1 MVTTVGSLI
10 PMVVEQ
16 TTRGERSFDIYSRL
30 LNERIVFIGQA
41 IDDDLANVVVAQLL
55 HLESEDPDKDVS
67 IYVNSPGGSLHAGL
81 AIYDAMQYIGPD
93 VQTTCYGIAMSAG
106 SLILTGGA
114 QGKRMALPNARLLIH
129 QPTSGFQGQS
139 SDIEIH
145 AREVLDLRRR
155 TEEIYARHAGQALE
169 PLHEDMDRDRF
180 MGPEEGVEYGLI
192 DRVIAAHELR
202 RPPSG
207 FAAAAAH

>member
-1 MVTTVGSLI
+1 MRSGVGSLI

-16 TTRGERSFDIYSRL
+16 TMRGERSFDIYSRL
-30 LNERIVFIGQA
+30 LGERIVFIGQP

-55 HLESEDPDKDVS
+55 HLESADPDKDVS
-67 IYVNSPGGSLHAGL
+67 VYVNSPGGSLHAGL
-81 AIYDAMQYIGPD
+81 AIYDAMQYIGPE
-93 VQTTCYGIAMSAG
+93 VQTICYGIAMSAG

-129 QPTSGFQGQS
+129 QPSSGFQGQS

-155 TEEIYARHAGQALE
+155 TEEIYARHTGQSTE
-169 PLHEDMDRDRF
+169 RLHEDMDRDRF
-180 MGPEEGVEYGLI
+180 MDPEEALEYGLI
-192 DRVIAAHELR
+192 DRVIERHEITPR
-202 RPPSG
+202 ASG
-207 FAAAAAH
+207 FAAAG

>member
-16 TTRGERSFDIYSRL
+16 TMRGERSFDIYSRL

-155 TEEIYARHAGQALE
+155 TEEIYARHTGQALE
-169 PLHEDMDRDRF
+169 RLHEDMDRDRF